1 MLPTVAV
8 VAVLLSRWSARQWRE
23 AFLAGGFSPA
33 AAAPFISAIESR
45 ISQAVSVGTAA
56 AADAGRSR

>member
-33 AAAPFISAIESR
+33 AAPFISAIESR